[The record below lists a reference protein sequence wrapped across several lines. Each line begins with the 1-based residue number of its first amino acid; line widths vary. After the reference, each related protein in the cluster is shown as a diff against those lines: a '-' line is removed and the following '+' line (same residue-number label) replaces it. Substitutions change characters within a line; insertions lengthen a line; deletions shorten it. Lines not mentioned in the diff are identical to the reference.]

1 MSSVDFRL
9 YLVTDRR
16 QVTRGTLLSA
26 VAQFIA
32 CGGRAIQLRE
42 RDLTTREQLD
52 VARAIEELARPT
64 GTKLLINDR
73 ADLAAVT
80 NADGVHLRETSLPVP
95 VARRI
100 VGADRL
106 IGISAHSVDGVLQ
119 AEAQGADF
127 AVLGPIYETP
137 SKREYG
143 PPLGLHI
150 LGRACRRA
158 RIPVFAIG
166 GITASRAREVRGAG
180 AFGLAVISYILAAS
194 DAGAAT
200 RELLEAVER
209 PDG

>member
-16 QVTRGTLLSA
+16 QVTHGTLLS
-26 VAQFIA
+26 VLAQFIA
-32 CGGRAIQLRE
+32 SGGRAIQLRE
-42 RDLTTREQLD
+42 RDLATREQLD
-52 VARAIEELARPT
+52 LARAIQELARST

-73 ADLAAVT
+73 ADLVAVT
-80 NADGVHLRETSLPVP
+80 NADGLQLRETSLPVP
-95 VARRI
+95 AARRV

-106 IGISAHSVDGVLQ
+106 IGASAHSVDGVVQ

-143 PPLGLHI
+143 PPLGLHV
-150 LGRACRRA
+150 LEQACRRV

-166 GITASRAREVRGAG
+166 GISAARAREVRGAG

-194 DAGAAT
+194 DAASAT
-200 RELLEAVER
+200 RELFDAVER
-209 PDG
+209 SDE

>member
-16 QVTRGTLLSA
+16 QVAHGTLLS
-26 VAQFIA
+26 VLAQFIA
-32 CGGRAIQLRE
+32 SGGRAIQLRE
-42 RDLTTREQLD
+42 RDLATRGQLD
-52 VARAIEELARPT
+52 LARAIQELARST

-73 ADLAAVT
+73 ADLVAVT
-80 NADGVHLRETSLPVP
+80 NADGLQLRETSLPVP
-95 VARRI
+95 AARRV

-106 IGISAHSVDGVLQ
+106 IGASAHSVDGVVQ
-119 AEAQGADF
+119 AETQGADF

-143 PPLGLHI
+143 LPLGLHV
-150 LGRACRRA
+150 LEQACRRV

-166 GITASRAREVRGAG
+166 GISAARAREVRGAG

-194 DAGAAT
+194 DAASAT
-200 RELLEAVER
+200 RELFDAVER
-209 PDG
+209 SDE